1 MVKVLKPT
9 LAIDPNTLKPVGL
22 DYRLLA
28 SGLVMDT
35 GTVDRMTYVP
45 FDSVGNIEYDRSDS
59 TIILRCT
66 GGLTA
71 GWVKA
76 SVSDFMEIYEAFD
89 KYLASNG
96 NRNMKAVRA
105 E

>member
-1 MVKVLKPT
+1 MGQFIRPL
-9 LAIDPNTLKPVGL
+9 IDQKTLKPVGL
-22 DYRLLA
+22 DYRLLT

-35 GTVDRMTYVP
+35 GTVDRTAYVP
-45 FDSVGNIEYDRSDS
+45 FDSVENIEYDRSDN
-59 TIILRCT
+59 TIILRRV
-66 GGLTA
+66 GGFA
-71 GWVKA
+71 AVGWVKA

-89 KYLASNG
+89 KYLSSNG